1 MIRHVSVLTFLPGT
15 SDAEIAEVETAL
27 RALPGKIPELTEYR
41 FGRDADLSDGNAS
54 FGIVAD
60 FPSVAAFLAY
70 RDHSAHQAVLRDTI
84 KPILAHRS
92 AVQYEIEPLG

>member
-1 MIRHVSVLTFLPGT
+1 MIRHVSVLTFVPGT
-15 SDAEIAEVETAL
+15 SDQDIAKLEAELA
-27 RALPGKIPELTEYR
+27 ALPSQIPELTEYR
-41 FGRDADLSDGNAS
+41 FGRDAGLSDGNAS

-60 FPSVAAFLAY
+60 FPSIESFVAY
-70 RDHSAHQAVLRDTI
+70 RDHPAHQAVLRDTI